1 MKNKE
6 NNDRIITTWCSVFHT
21 QIQDICSS
29 SILKKGSD
37 AAGASITDNVPL
49 QHPEKNM
56 QALMGLLHNQV
67 LIATAVSWFI
77 AQGGKMLLL
86 VIKGEFTIDRLTSS
100 GGMPSAHSA
109 TVTGL
114 TVSTLIVYGTGSFE
128 FVIALFFA
136 IIVIYDAQGVRYT
149 TGQQSRVLNRMRR
162 RDQKDGK
169 TPVQEQDLEEHMGHT
184 LPELIAGILVG
195 IAAACIVCALY
206 R

>member
-1 MKNKE
+1 M
-6 NNDRIITTWCSVFHT
+6 
-21 QIQDICSS
+21 
-29 SILKKGSD
+29 
-37 AAGASITDNVPL
+37 
-49 QHPEKNM
+49 
-56 QALMGLLHNQV
+56 
-67 LIATAVSWFI
+67 
-77 AQGGKMLLL
+77 
-86 VIKGEFTIDRLTSS
+86 DRLTSS

-114 TVSTLIVYGTGSFE
+114 AVSTLIVYGTGSFE